1 MHPLTNDL
9 SKLTDEELHSKRS
22 DLQNKLSFAYRMGHS
37 DMVNQLQLVL
47 GDYAMEVETRNHK
60 MLEQA
65 QKSGRLGSADDTAKD
80 ITKD

>member
-22 DLQNKLSFAYRMGHS
+22 DLQNKLSFAYRMGHG
-37 DMVNQLQLVL
+37 DMINQLQLVL
-47 GDYAMEVETRNHK
+47 GDYAMEVETRNQR

-65 QKSGRLGSADDTAKD
+65 QKSGRLGKDDNPSKD
-80 ITKD
+80 ITS

>member
-1 MHPLTNDL
+1 MHPLTQDL

-22 DLQNKLSFAYRMGHS
+22 DLQNKLSFAYRMGHG

-47 GDYAMEVETRNHK
+47 GDYAMEVETRNQR

-65 QKSGRLGSADDTAKD
+65 QKSGRLGKDDGSAKD
-80 ITKD
+80 ITS

>member
-47 GDYAMEVETRNHK
+47 GDYAMEVEIRNQK

-65 QKSGRLGSADDTAKD
+65 QKSGRLGSTDETAKD

>member
-1 MHPLTNDL
+1 MHPLTQDL

-47 GDYAMEVETRNHK
+47 GDYAMEVDTRNQR

-65 QKSGRLGSADDTAKD
+65 QKSGRLGSDDSSKD
-80 ITKD
+80 ITTD

>member
-22 DLQNKLSFAYRMGHS
+22 DLQNKLSFAYRMGYS

-47 GDYAMEVETRNHK
+47 GDYAMEVETRNQK

-65 QKSGRLGSADDTAKD
+65 QKSGRLGTSDDSAKN
-80 ITKD
+80 ITND

>member
-22 DLQNKLSFAYRMGHS
+22 DLQNKLSFAYRMGYN
-37 DMVNQLQLVL
+37 DMINQLQLVL
-47 GDYAMEVETRNHK
+47 GDYAMEVETRNQR

-65 QKSGRLGSADDTAKD
+65 QKSGRLGKDDGSAKD
-80 ITKD
+80 ITI

>member
-22 DLQNKLSFAYRMGHS
+22 ELQNRLGFAYRMGHG
-37 DMVNQLQLVL
+37 DMINQLQLVL
-47 GDYAMEVETRNHK
+47 GDYAMEVEIRNQK

-65 QKSGRLGSADDTAKD
+65 QKSGRLGNNDDPAKD
-80 ITKD
+80 ITS

>member
-47 GDYAMEVETRNHK
+47 GDYAMEVEIRNQK

-65 QKSGRLGSADDTAKD
+65 QKSGRLGSNDSAKD
-80 ITKD
+80 ITTD

>member
-1 MHPLTNDL
+1 MHPLTQDL

-22 DLQNKLSFAYRMGHS
+22 DLQTKLSFAYRMGHG

-47 GDYAMEVETRNHK
+47 GDYAMEVETRNQK

-65 QKSGRLGSADDTAKD
+65 QKSGRLGKDDGSAKD
-80 ITKD
+80 ITR

>member
-22 DLQNKLSFAYRMGHS
+22 ELNTRLSFAYRMGYG

-47 GDYAMEVETRNHK
+47 GDYAMEVERRNQQ
-60 MLEQA
+60 MMDQA
-65 QKSGRLGSADDTAKD
+65 QKSGRLGADDAAKD

>member
-37 DMVNQLQLVL
+37 EMVNQLQLVL
-47 GDYAMEVETRNHK
+47 GDYAMEVEIRNQK
-60 MLEQA
+60 MMDQA
-65 QKSGRLGSADDTAKD
+65 QKSGRLGNNDDPAKD
-80 ITKD
+80 ITI

>member
-22 DLQNKLSFAYRMGHS
+22 DLQNKLSFAYRMGHG

-65 QKSGRLGSADDTAKD
+65 QKSGRLAATDDTAQD

>member
-22 DLQNKLSFAYRMGHS
+22 DLQTRLSFAYRMGHS
-37 DMVNQLQLVL
+37 EMVNQLQLVL
-47 GDYAMEVETRNHK
+47 GDYAMEVEIRNQR

-65 QKSGRLGSADDTAKD
+65 QKSGRVSTNDNSAKN
-80 ITKD
+80 ITND

>member
-22 DLQNKLSFAYRMGHS
+22 DLQNRLSFAYRMGHA

-47 GDYAMEVETRNHK
+47 DDYAMEIEIRNRR

-65 QKSGRLGSADDTAKD
+65 QKSGRIGNNDNPAKD
-80 ITKD
+80 ITN

>member
-22 DLQNKLSFAYRMGHS
+22 DLQNKLSFAYRMGHG
-37 DMVNQLQLVL
+37 DIVNQLQLVL
-47 GDYAMEVETRNHK
+47 GDYAMEVETRNYK

-65 QKSGRLGSADDTAKD
+65 QKSGRLGSTDDTAKD